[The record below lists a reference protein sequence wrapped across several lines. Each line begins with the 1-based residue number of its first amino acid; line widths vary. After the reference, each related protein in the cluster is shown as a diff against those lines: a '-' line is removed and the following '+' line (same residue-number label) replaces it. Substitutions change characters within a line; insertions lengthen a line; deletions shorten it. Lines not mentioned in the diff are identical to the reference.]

1 MSPAHRLVVT
11 LAGVLASTGCGG
23 GSTTGP
29 SLPATQAV
37 TVVLYYDTNGNGQLD
52 AAEGTRLG
60 NVLVE
65 AGGSSARSARV
76 TGRAV
81 LPAVTEG
88 QQAFRARADTLPPY
102 FAARELNAGVPAP
115 GELLLPLTLAIGA
128 NDPGTYMTFGD
139 SITDGDGSFD
149 LLGYTRPL
157 GERLRA
163 EWATATMIKNGEQGS
178 KSFQGADRL
187 PGDLARER
195 PAAVLILYGTNDW
208 NRCRDVD
215 SCSTQDSV
223 RSMLRAAKAVQTL
236 PYLGLII
243 PANTGFSAN
252 APASRNEWVAAMNER
267 LKAIAKE
274 EGVPVAD
281 TFAALSAAAPN
292 GDFSGLYIDH
302 VHPNDRGHQLI
313 ADAFFQA
320 ITGLPASPT
329 TQALTPM
336 SAPGANPPG
345 GLAYGFPDD

>member
-1 MSPAHRLVVT
+1 MSSTRGLIFVSA
-11 LAGVLASTGCGG
+11 LALAGCGG
-23 GSTTGP
+23 AGTSAGP
-29 SLPATQAV
+29 TQPATQPV
-37 TVVLYYDTNGNGQLD
+37 TVVVYYDTNGNGRLD
-52 AAEGTRLG
+52 GAEITRLG

-65 AGGSSARSARV
+65 AGGSSARSARL

-81 LPAVTEG
+81 VPAVIEG
-88 QQAFRARADTLPPY
+88 PQTLRARADSLPPY
-102 FAARELNAGVPAP
+102 FAGRDLAVSVPTGADV
-115 GELLLPLTLAIGA
+115 LLPLTLAIGT
-128 NDPGTYMTFGD
+128 NEPSTYMTFGD

-163 EWATATMIKNGEQGS
+163 EWALATMIKNGVQGS

-187 PGDLARER
+187 PDDLARER

-208 NRCRDVD
+208 NRCSDVD
-215 SCSTQDSV
+215 SCYTQDSV
-223 RSMLRAAKAVQTL
+223 RSMLRAAKAAQTL
-236 PYLGLII
+236 PYLGTII
-243 PANTGFSAN
+243 PANTGFSPN

-267 LKAIAKE
+267 LKAIARE

-320 ITGLPASPT
+320 ITGLPAST
-329 TQALTPM
+329 TSTQ
-336 SAPGANPPG
+336 SRVEAPPVKANPPG